1 MRTELKEALM
11 TEPRDVQRE
20 LRGEAADPD
29 SEAIQD
35 LDVTGDDADRVS
47 GGGKYLT
54 YTMNE
59 GTISGY

>member
-1 MRTELKEALM
+1 M

-20 LRGEAADPD
+20 LRAEAADPD
-29 SEAIQD
+29 SEVIQD

-47 GGGKYLT
+47 GGGKYLP

>member
-1 MRTELKEALM
+1 MRTGLKEALM
-11 TEPRDVQRE
+11 TEPRE
-20 LRGEAADPD
+20 LRAEAADPD
-29 SEAIQD
+29 SEVIQD

>member
-1 MRTELKEALM
+1 M
-11 TEPRDVQRE
+11 TEPRE
-20 LRGEAADPD
+20 LRAEAADPD
-29 SEAIQD
+29 SEVIQD